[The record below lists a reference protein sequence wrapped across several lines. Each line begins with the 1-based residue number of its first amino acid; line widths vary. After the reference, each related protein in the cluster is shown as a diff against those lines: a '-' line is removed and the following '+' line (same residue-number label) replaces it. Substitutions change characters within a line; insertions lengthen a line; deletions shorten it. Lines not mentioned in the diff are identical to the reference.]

1 MTATFSF
8 EVFTFEDGKYELH
21 RSGGDRIEVFRNGEP
36 WPAAQEALVG
46 DKLFNAALNHIK
58 DLRALLDRAGSFL
71 EGFEDDPQQE
81 GVVEMLYEI
90 REEVANG

>member
-1 MTATFSF
+1 M
-8 EVFTFEDGKYELH
+8 
-21 RSGGDRIEVFRNGEP
+21 P
-36 WPAAQEALVG
+36 P
-46 DKLFNAALNHIK
+46 NAALNHIK